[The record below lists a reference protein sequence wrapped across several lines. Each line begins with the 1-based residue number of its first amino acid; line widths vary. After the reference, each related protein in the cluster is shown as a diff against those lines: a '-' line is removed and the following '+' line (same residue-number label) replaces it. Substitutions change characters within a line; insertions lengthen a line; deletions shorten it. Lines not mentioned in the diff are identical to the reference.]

1 MSKEIAQTVGGK
13 AIAWLIAI
21 VAAFALFAVIAHA
34 AEPAPALT
42 YSNSAAVDGHYVE
55 FTLAVSN
62 AGDADSNSQTV
73 QDTLPAGADWAIVED
88 TIGCSLAPSLLPNR
102 TKLDCQPFIVPAR
115 DLSGVDT
122 DGLKFVTIG
131 GIVDDCGDV
140 SNAVLFN
147 LATVRVTTV
156 SIACPATP
164 TLPPSAT
171 ATPPATVTSGPVEL
185 PTSTP
190 TPTIAPTKTS
200 VPGASSTPKPPN
212 TGTGPADQRAVRDDR
227 LTAALV
233 FLIALTAGVA
243 LLAVPLTYTRSRRR

>member
-1 MSKEIAQTVGGK
+1 MTKILRHAVFW
-13 AIAWLIAI
+13 AVL
-21 VAAFALFAVIAHA
+21 VALAPLAVLIAHA
-34 AEPAPALT
+34 AEPAPILT
-42 YSNSAAVDGHYVE
+42 FSNSASVDGHYVE

-102 TKLDCQPFIVPAR
+102 TKLDCQPFIVPKR

-131 GIVDDCGDV
+131 GILDQCGDV
-140 SNAVLFN
+140 SNAALFN
-147 LATVRVTTV
+147 LATIRATTV

-164 TLPPSAT
+164 TPVPTSPPVSST
-171 ATPPATVTSGPVEL
+171 TRPVEL

-190 TPTIAPTKTS
+190 TATLAPTKTA

-212 TGTGPADQRAVRDDR
+212 TGTGPAEQRAARDDR
-227 LTAALV
+227 LSAAAV
-233 FLIALTAGVA
+233 FLIALTFGVA
-243 LLAVPLTYTRSRRR
+243 LFAIPLAYTKASRR